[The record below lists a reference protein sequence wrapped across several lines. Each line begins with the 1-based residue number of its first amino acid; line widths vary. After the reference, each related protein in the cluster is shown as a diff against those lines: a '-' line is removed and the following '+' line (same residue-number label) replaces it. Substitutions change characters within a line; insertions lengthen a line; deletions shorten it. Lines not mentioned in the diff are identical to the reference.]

1 MEATMTVKA
10 VPDGYNTLTPYLVC
24 QGADDAIRFYSEAF
38 GATEMVRMPGPA
50 GSVMHAEL
58 RMGTSVLML
67 SDENPDRGALSPQT
81 VGGSPVSIFI
91 YTEDVD
97 ALYAR
102 AVKAGARG
110 VAPPADMFWGDRFA
124 QLVDPFGHSWAMA
137 THTEDVSPE
146 EMGKRMASMG

>member
-1 MEATMTVKA
+1 MTVKA
-10 VPDGYNTLTPYLVC
+10 VPDGYHTLTPYLVC

-38 GATEMVRMPGPA
+38 GATETVRMPGPG

-58 RMGTSVLML
+58 RIGTSILML
-67 SDENPDRGALSPQT
+67 SDENPDRGALSPKT

-97 ALYAR
+97 ALFAR

-146 EMGKRMASMG
+146 EMGRRMASMG

>member
-124 QLVDPFGHSWAMA
+124 QLVDRFGHSWAMA